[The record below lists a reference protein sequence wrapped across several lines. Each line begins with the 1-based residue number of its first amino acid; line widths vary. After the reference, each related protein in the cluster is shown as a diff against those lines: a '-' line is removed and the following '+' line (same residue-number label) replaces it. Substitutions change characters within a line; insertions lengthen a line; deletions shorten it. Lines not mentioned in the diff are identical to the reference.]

1 MLKSFWL
8 GVTLLLLLATQ
19 VQAVN
24 LMVVDT
30 APKNGAE
37 DVAPGEQEIV
47 ITFSHPVKMNSW
59 SFVETGA
66 GAFPEVLAN
75 PEFRSPTVC
84 VLKVRLEPGTTYSLG
99 LNSETRTGFKLAE
112 DESVA
117 LHPYVL
123 TFSVAQQGGV
133 TLDTTGPALDTTTP
147 QPSPAQQPAPTPAP
161 APAPASAPTPAPHP
175 TPSPTPGPTV
185 QAGGDPGLV
194 GIWLYRSEVEEVV
207 VQLDPDGRYY
217 VRTRSATGTEET
229 RGSYM
234 VQGGVIQGRSDSGE
248 VGQYPYQLLGRD
260 TLQLD
265 LSSEAEGVQLQ
276 MVRVGSIPPLHE
288 WQPQT
293 AGPQYY
299 PGGQQPGQPWPQY
312 PDGQQPH
319 GQQPHVQQP
328 WQGYGQHGYPQQG
341 QQWPGG
347 QQPPQDWQGYPPQQ
361 GQQGYAPQP
370 VPGYPPQQGQQSFPP
385 QQEPQWQQYPAQ
397 PGPGGQQGQAPQQVG
412 ARQAGAA
419 KPAERLLLRRYA
431 DRTENAFTILVPE
444 GWVTAGGILR
454 VDPLQ
459 TTGPA
464 QSIAA
469 KLDFAVASDQQG
481 TVMLHWVPS
490 YYYIDM
496 RYMPAAPLFP
506 QGASYMGMTVLPAM
520 GAREFITQLLFPHL
534 RPAARDVRIEEQ
546 RDLPGLAGLFDQAL
560 AQMGLGQYNI
570 RNSAALV
577 SLVYQEGGRT
587 YREKVVAVIED
598 MGQFAGGMW
607 SNKLTITARAP
618 VEEFEAWAPVLW
630 LMANSSEVNQ
640 QWVVKELQGQIQRGK
655 VVLEVQRDIQEIG
668 RSIVEHRQKTNAEI
682 MNDMHLNLTGQEEYV
697 NPFTNEVEV
706 GTNQYQHRWVNEQG
720 DVLYTD
726 QETYDP
732 NSDPAMHATNF
743 RRSVVRP
750 RTVQ

>member
-1 MLKSFWL
+1 MLKSFLL
-8 GVTLLLLLATQ
+8 GVTLLLLLASP

-30 APKNGAE
+30 VPQNGARN
-37 DVAPGEQEIV
+37 VPPGEQEIV

-75 PEFRSPTVC
+75 PEFRDPTVC

-112 DESVA
+112 DESVP

-123 TFSVAQQGGV
+123 TFSVAREAGV
-133 TLDTTGPALDTTTP
+133 TLDTTSGPSLDTTTP
-147 QPSPAQQPAPTPAP
+147 QPQPAPTPTPAP
-161 APAPASAPTPAPHP
+161 APTTAPTPPPAS
-175 TPSPTPGPTV
+175 TF

-194 GIWLYRSEVEEVV
+194 GIWLYRSAEEEVV
-207 VQLDPDGRYY
+207 VRLDPDGRYY

-229 RGSYM
+229 RGSYA
-234 VQGGVIQGRSDSGE
+234 VQGGVIHGRSESGE
-248 VGQYPYQLLGRD
+248 AGQYPYQFLDRD

-265 LSSEAEGVQLQ
+265 LSTEVEGVLLQ
-276 MVRVGSIPPLHE
+276 MVRVGSVPPLHE
-288 WQPQT
+288 WQPQ
-293 AGPQYY
+293 AAEPQY
-299 PGGQQPGQPWPQY
+299 PGGQPPYPPQPWDQGHGQPPA
-312 PDGQQPH
+312 
-319 GQQPHVQQP
+319 
-328 WQGYGQHGYPQQG
+328 QGY
-341 QQWPGG
+341 
-347 QQPPQDWQGYPPQQ
+347 QGYPPPP
-361 GQQGYAPQP
+361 GGQGYPSQP
-370 VPGYPPQQGQQSFPP
+370 VPQPAPPQPP
-385 QQEPQWQQYPAQ
+385 QWEQHPPQ
-397 PGPGGQQGQAPQQVG
+397 PGAGGQQGEAPPREGVG
-412 ARQAGAA
+412 QAGAA

-444 GWVTAGGILR
+444 GWVTAGGIQR

-469 KLDFAVASDQQG
+469 KLDFAVASDKQG
-481 TVMLHWVPS
+481 TVMLRWIPS

-496 RYMPAAPLFP
+496 RFMPAAPLFP
-506 QGASYMGMTVLPAM
+506 QGASYMGMTVLPVM
-520 GAREFITQLLFPHL
+520 GAQEFITQLLVPQL
-534 RPAARDVRIEEQ
+534 RPAARGVRIEEQ
-546 RDLPGLAGLFDQAL
+546 RDLPDLAGLFDQAL
-560 AQMGLGQYNI
+560 ARMGLGQYNI
-570 RNSAALV
+570 RNSAGLV

-587 YREKVVAVIED
+587 FREKIVAVIED

-630 LMANSSEVNQ
+630 LMANSSVVDL
-640 QWVVKELQGQIQRGK
+640 QWVVKELQGQIKRGEF
-655 VVLEVQRDIQEIG
+655 VIEVQREVQEIG
-668 RSIVEHRQKTNAEI
+668 RAIVEHRQKTNAEI

-697 NPFTNEVEV
+697 NPFTNAVEV
-706 GTNQYQHRWVNEQG
+706 GTNQYHHRWVNEQG

-743 RRSVVRP
+743 RRSVARP

>member
-1 MLKSFWL
+1 MLKSFLL
-8 GVTLLLLLATQ
+8 GVTLLLLLASPLH
-19 VQAVN
+19 AVN

-30 APKNGAE
+30 VPPNGAQN
-37 DVAPGEQEIV
+37 VPPGEQEIV

-75 PEFRSPTVC
+75 PEFRGPTVC
-84 VLKVRLEPGTTYSLG
+84 VLRVRLEPGTTYSLG
-99 LNSETRTGFKLAE
+99 LNSETRSGFKLAE
-112 DESVA
+112 DESVP

-123 TFSVAQQGGV
+123 TFSVARQAGV
-133 TLDTTGPALDTTTP
+133 TLDTTAP
-147 QPSPAQQPAPTPAP
+147 QPTPQPAPTPAP
-161 APAPASAPTPAPHP
+161 APQPTPTPQPTPAPVP
-175 TPSPTPGPTV
+175 QPAPSF

-194 GIWLYRSEVEEVV
+194 GIWLYRSAEEEVV
-207 VQLDPDGRYY
+207 VRLDPDGRYY

-229 RGSYM
+229 HGSYA
-234 VQGGVIQGRSDSGE
+234 VQGGVIHGRSESGE
-248 VGQYPYQLLGRD
+248 AGQYPYQFLDRD

-265 LSSEAEGVQLQ
+265 LSSELEGVRLQ
-276 MVRVGSIPPLHE
+276 MVRVGSVPPLHE
-288 WQPQT
+288 WQPQ
-293 AGPQYY
+293 APGPQY
-299 PGGQQPGQPWPQY
+299 PGGQPPYPPQPWDQGHGQPPA
-312 PDGQQPH
+312 
-319 GQQPHVQQP
+319 
-328 WQGYGQHGYPQQG
+328 QGYQGYPPQ
-341 QQWPGG
+341 PGG
-347 QQPPQDWQGYPPQQ
+347 QGGQGYPPQQ
-361 GQQGYAPQP
+361 VPQPAPQP
-370 VPGYPPQQGQQSFPP
+370 T
-385 QQEPQWQQYPAQ
+385 PQWEQYPRPA
-397 PGPGGQQGQAPQQVG
+397 GPGGEQSEAPPQGG
-412 ARQAGAA
+412 AKQAGAA

-481 TVMLHWVPS
+481 TVMLRWVPS

-496 RYMPAAPLFP
+496 RFMPAAPLFP
-506 QGASYMGMTVLPAM
+506 QGASYMGMTVLPVM
-520 GAREFITQLLFPHL
+520 GAQEFITQLLVPQL
-534 RPAARDVRIEEQ
+534 RPAAQGVRIEEQ

-560 AQMGLGQYNI
+560 AQTGLGQYNI
-570 RNSAALV
+570 RNSAGLV

-587 YREKVVAVIED
+587 FREKIVAVIED
-598 MGQFAGGMW
+598 MGQVGAGMW
-607 SNKLTITARAP
+607 SNKLTIAARAP

-630 LMANSSEVNQ
+630 LMSNSSVVNL
-640 QWVVKELQGQIQRGK
+640 QWVVKELQGQMQRGK
-655 VVLEVQRDIQEIG
+655 YVIEVQRDVQEIG
-668 RSIVEHRQKTNAEI
+668 RAIVEHRQKTNAEI

-697 NPFTNEVEV
+697 NPFTNEVEF
-706 GTNQYQHRWVNEQG
+706 GTNQYHHRWVNEQG

-743 RRSVVRP
+743 RRGVVRP

>member
-1 MLKSFWL
+1 MLKSFLL
-8 GVTLLLLLATQ
+8 GVTLLLLLASPLH
-19 VQAVN
+19 AVN

-30 APKNGAE
+30 VPPNGAQN
-37 DVAPGEQEIV
+37 VPPGEQEIV

-66 GAFPEVLAN
+66 GTFPEVLAN
-75 PEFRSPTVC
+75 PEFRGPTLC
-84 VLKVRLEPGTTYSLG
+84 VLRVRLEPGTTYSLG

-112 DESVA
+112 DESVP

-123 TFSVAQQGGV
+123 TFSVARQAGV
-133 TLDTTGPALDTTTP
+133 TLDTTTP
-147 QPSPAQQPAPTPAP
+147 RPPPMPSPAPEPTPTPQPTPAP
-161 APAPASAPTPAPHP
+161 APQPAPQPAPAF
-175 TPSPTPGPTV
+175 

-194 GIWLYRSEVEEVV
+194 GVWLYRSAEEEVV
-207 VQLDPDGRYY
+207 VRLDPDGRYY

-229 RGSYM
+229 HGSYA
-234 VQGGVIQGRSDSGE
+234 VQGGVIHGRSDSGE
-248 VGQYPYQLLGRD
+248 VGQYPYQFLGRD

-265 LSSEAEGVQLQ
+265 LSADTEGVLLQ
-276 MVRVGSIPPLHE
+276 MVRVAGVPPLHE
-288 WQPQT
+288 WQPQ
-293 AGPQYY
+293 APGPQY
-299 PGGQQPGQPWPQY
+299 PGGQTPY
-312 PDGQQPH
+312 PSP
-319 GQQPHVQQP
+319 
-328 WQGYGQHGYPQQG
+328 
-341 QQWPGG
+341 PGG
-347 QQPPQDWQGYPPQQ
+347 QGYLPQQ
-361 GQQGYAPQP
+361 
-370 VPGYPPQQGQQSFPP
+370 VP
-385 QQEPQWQQYPAQ
+385 Q
-397 PGPGGQQGQAPQQVG
+397 PGPQQTPQWEQYPPRPGAGGQQGEAPPPTG
-412 ARQAGAA
+412 AGQAGAA

-459 TTGPA
+459 TSGPA

-481 TVMLHWVPS
+481 TVMLRWVPS

-496 RYMPAAPLFP
+496 RFMPAAPLFP
-506 QGASYMGMTVLPAM
+506 QGASYMGMTVLPVM
-520 GAREFITQLLFPHL
+520 GAREFITQLLVPQM
-534 RPAARDVRIEEQ
+534 RPAARGVRIEEQ

-560 AQMGLGQYNI
+560 AQTGLGQYNI

-587 YREKVVAVIED
+587 FREKIVAVIED
-598 MGQFAGGMW
+598 MGQFGAGMW
-607 SNKLTITARAP
+607 SNKLTIAARAP

-630 LMANSSEVNQ
+630 LMANSSVVNL
-640 QWVVKELQGQIQRGK
+640 QWVVKEVQGQIQRGTF
-655 VVLEVQRDIQEIG
+655 VLEVQRDVQEIG
-668 RSIVEHRQKTNAEI
+668 RAIVEHRQKTNAEI

-697 NPFTNEVEV
+697 NPFTNAVET
-706 GTNQYQHRWVNEQG
+706 GTNQYHHRWVNEQG

-743 RRSVVRP
+743 RRSVARP
-750 RTVQ
+750 RTVR